1 MTDIQNTQQHLND
14 NVSNIYVDNQPN
26 NNNINNVLVVNN
38 QNNPNQIQNQNQNQ
52 IQNQNPNQRYTISYE
67 RNERVILMVGSISEA
82 KNNKIK
88 EKPNNYSL
96 VNVDDPE
103 LFDGKIKC
111 ARLKCIVF
119 GFLTFFI
126 NLFRLGYLLFL
137 HLGYPLIIWVARFL
151 YCMCCFV
158 CVCCQKD
165 VNYYEPETK
174 RNWIGKIGEE
184 GKSCYRA
191 LELVKNCAKAFA
203 NFIVN
208 FFKCPCWFFNLIKD
222 CFIDIQNRALDN
234 ARIGCYKYIHNDCGL
249 YSKFIEDPFNN
260 YNKKRHII
268 LETDYNDPSVIYGEA
283 CKNNIMI

>member
-1 MTDIQNTQQHLND
+1 MTDFQNTQQHLNN
-14 NVSNIYVDNQPN
+14 NVSNIYDNQPN
-26 NNNINNVLVVNN
+26 NYNMNNNQIVNN
-38 QNNPNQIQNQNQNQ
+38 QNNPNQI
-52 IQNQNPNQRYTISYE
+52 QNPNQRYTISYE

-96 VNVDDPE
+96 VNVDDPD

-119 GFLTFFI
+119 GFLTFFV

-165 VNYYEPETK
+165 VNYYEPET
-174 RNWIGKIGEE
+174 RREWIGKIGEE
-184 GKSCYRA
+184 GKSCNRA

-208 FFKCPCWFFNLIKD
+208 FFKCPYWFYYLIKD